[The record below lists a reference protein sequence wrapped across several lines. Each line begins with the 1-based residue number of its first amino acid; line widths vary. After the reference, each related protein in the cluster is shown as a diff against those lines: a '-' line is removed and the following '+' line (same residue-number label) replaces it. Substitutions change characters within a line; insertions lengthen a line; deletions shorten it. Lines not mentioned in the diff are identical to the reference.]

1 MKTIIAVLLWFI
13 LFSISWPLALILL
26 FFFVLAWIILIP
38 FKIIGFTLEAI
49 FKLNWRYFIVSI
61 SRDQVTLIY

>member
-49 FKLNWRYFIVSI
+49 FKLIGAILLFPFRVIRS
-61 SRDQVTLIY
+61 L